1 MNLRK
6 HRKYMQVKVRHGN
19 AFNWALEK
27 MIRRICASYKNLD
40 KAFEEAYAKA
50 RNERQ
55 LQQE

>member
-1 MNLRK
+1 MSMRK
-6 HRKYMQVKVRHGN
+6 RRKLAQAKIRHGN